1 MKKLSKILIA
11 SAVLLCGLV
20 ITGCA
25 AAETVKEI
33 VYETHNRWY
42 KYKSDKQ
49 IDIPVL
55 AALEEDG
62 DNASE
67 SATKLENAEIY
78 FYFDTND
85 GLLVAVQSTTT
96 QTVEMLK
103 GLYSQDMTVVM
114 GATKRFTKEQFG
126 SGKWTALTMAVKL
139 QAASE
144 PEISAH
150 PEKCIVLGG
159 DENKPKIQW
168 KKFLANYLLGNYLED

>member
-85 GLLVAVQSTTT
+85 GLLVAVQSETK
-96 QTVEMLK
+96 QTVSMLK
-103 GLYSQDMTVVM
+103 GLYEQEQTLVM
-114 GATKRFTKEQFG
+114 GATKQFTKEQF
-126 SGKWTALTMAVKL
+126 SAAKWTALTVAIKL
-139 QAASE
+139 EQANK
-144 PEISAH
+144 PEIYAH
-150 PEKCIVLGG
+150 PERCIVLGS

-168 KKFLANYLLGNYLED
+168 KKFLANYLLGDYLEN